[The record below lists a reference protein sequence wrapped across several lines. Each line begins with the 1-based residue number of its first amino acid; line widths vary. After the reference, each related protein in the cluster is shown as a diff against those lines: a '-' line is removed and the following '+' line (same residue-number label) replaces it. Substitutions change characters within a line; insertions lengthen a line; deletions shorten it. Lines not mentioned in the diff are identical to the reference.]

1 MPVDHPRLNE
11 AITTLRA
18 EHLQDD
24 ELEGSLRR
32 VVESTCSLFE
42 VEGAG
47 LMLVDDGSTLRY
59 VAATDGRSAALEAA
73 QAETGEGPCVESLLG
88 GHVVSSE
95 DLVADDR
102 WPRLSS
108 AVSGLG
114 IGSLLGV
121 PVHVGRTSVGSLNV
135 YRNVT
140 GPWDDDDVA
149 ALEAFAI
156 VLEELL
162 RHALTAQHRHQL
174 AEQLDRALTNRV
186 VIERAVGVIMAA
198 ERTDPVRAFNVL
210 RDRARS
216 ERRKVSDVAEEILDS
231 VQRPGEP
238 LIAP

>member
-1 MPVDHPRLNE
+1 MPVDNPRLTE

-18 EHLQDD
+18 EHLHDG

-32 VVESTCSLFE
+32 VVESTCALFE

-88 GHVVSSE
+88 GHVVSTD
-95 DLVADDR
+95 DLVADER

-108 AVSGLG
+108 SVRGLG
-114 IGSLLGV
+114 IGALLGV

-135 YRNVT
+135 YRDHT
-140 GPWDDDDVA
+140 GPWDDDDIA

-162 RHALTAQHRHQL
+162 RHALTAQERHLL

-186 VIERAVGVIMAA
+186 VIERAVGVVMAS

-216 ERRKVSDVAEEILDS
+216 ERRKVADVADEILDT
-231 VQRPGEP
+231 VQRPDEP
-238 LIAP
+238 LLAP